1 MDVTQKRSRRAAAGG
16 SLGEM
21 IEFRGLIALTFAI
34 FLVIEIVS
42 RLLPRRLFPSDGS
55 AARGSVFAAARAAAY
70 RTVPQAF
77 MG

>member
-1 MDVTQKRSRRAAAGG
+1 MDIAQTRSRRAAGG
-16 SLGEM
+16 GRGGEM

-42 RLLPRRLFPSDGS
+42 RLISRLMPRRPDA
-55 AARGSVFAAARAAAY
+55 AARGSVFAEARAAAY
-70 RTVPQAF
+70 RTVPLAF